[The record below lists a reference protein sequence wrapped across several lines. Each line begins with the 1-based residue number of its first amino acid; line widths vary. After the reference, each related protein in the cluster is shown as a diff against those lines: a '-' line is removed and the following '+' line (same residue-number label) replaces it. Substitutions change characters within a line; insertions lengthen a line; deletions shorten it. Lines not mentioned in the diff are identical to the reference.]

1 MGVDEKQ
8 HYQVMAAA
16 SGTTTIT
23 PRITEHK
30 MDPVHKIMKRKEKK
44 EKKRRKKLTVKKIDN
59 VKLSSGCL
67 NSYR

>member
-30 MDPVHKIMKRKEKK
+30 MDPVHKIKKRKEKK
-44 EKKRRKKLTVKKIDN
+44 REEKKKEIDSE
-59 VKLSSGCL
+59 KD
-67 NSYR
+67 R